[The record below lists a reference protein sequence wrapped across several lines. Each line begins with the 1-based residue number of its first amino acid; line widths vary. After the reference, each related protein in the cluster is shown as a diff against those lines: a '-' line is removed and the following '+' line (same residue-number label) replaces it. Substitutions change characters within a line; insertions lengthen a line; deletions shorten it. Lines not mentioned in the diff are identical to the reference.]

1 MAPSS
6 PLLSRPRASSRPA
19 PPQRLKSTR
28 DQPISLQAED
38 IAEQDE
44 WEPTNQD
51 ADLTID
57 EIRESIGKWEDELRS
72 RGRDVSGRTM

>member
-1 MAPSS
+1 MVAPS
-6 PLLSRPRASSRPA
+6 PLRPRALSRPA
-19 PPQRLKSTR
+19 PPQRIKSTR

-38 IAEQDE
+38 IAEKDD
-44 WEPTNQD
+44 WEPTNAD

-57 EIRESIGKWEDELRS
+57 QIRESIGKWEEELKG